1 MNLRE
6 AAQAALAS
14 MDQMLNMG
22 EWYQAQ
28 ERADALRAALAQP
41 VPEPMSATAETDLH
55 AELMREH
62 ADHREMT
69 ELAGRVLAENE
80 RLRAAL
86 VAAAHHQPA
95 PLTDAQI
102 DQITAEQWGRGL
114 GAPYAAYRA
123 YARAVLAAAG
133 IVPAP
138 TTGEKQ

>member
-1 MNLRE
+1 
-6 AAQAALAS
+6 
-14 MDQMLNMG
+14 
-22 EWYQAQ
+22 
-28 ERADALRAALAQP
+28 
-41 VPEPMSATAETDLH
+41 MSATAETDLH

-133 IVPAP
+133 VPVAWIQPDHLQKAKRAPFLCRVEPTQRCADFVPLYAAPQPAP
-138 TTGEKQ
+138 V